1 MSAKLSGVEINIER
15 MPSAQELAD
24 AGILSDRQAEI
35 WLLREIE
42 GCSTEETADLIG
54 IAPST
59 VSTQL
64 SRARDRVESIQET
77 AELIE
82 RAERSRDQ
90 LAEMREGSR

>member
-1 MSAKLSGVEINIER
+1 MSAKLSDEEFDIER

-24 AGILSDRQAEI
+24 AGILSDQQAEV
-35 WLLREIE
+35 WMLREIE
-42 GCSTEETADLIG
+42 RCSTEETAQLMG

-59 VSTQL
+59 VATQL
-64 SRARDRVESIQET
+64 HRALERVESIQET